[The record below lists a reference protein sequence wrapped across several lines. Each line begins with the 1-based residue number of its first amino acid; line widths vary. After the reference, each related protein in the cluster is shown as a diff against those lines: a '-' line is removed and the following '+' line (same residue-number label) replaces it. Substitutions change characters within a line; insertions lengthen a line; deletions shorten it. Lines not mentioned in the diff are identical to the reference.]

1 MFVFSFFHETIIMD
15 TRKREKLSPSHNV
28 CVFIIVNRIKAT
40 AKNERNN
47 DNNGV
52 LLFFLKK
59 KWWWYVFFIDQ
70 RKKHPDIM
78 TDKRQLLME
87 ERKKI
92 KCEIFIQND
101 NGEKNLTTL
110 EIDWFICE
118 YQSDEFETFYC
129 FQIFNVWWFT
139 FIYDLL

>member
-1 MFVFSFFHETIIMD
+1 MD

-59 KWWWYVFFIDQ
+59 SNDDDTFS
-70 RKKHPDIM
+70 
-78 TDKRQLLME
+78 LL
-87 ERKKI
+87 I
-92 KCEIFIQND
+92 K
-101 NGEKNLTTL
+101 EKNIQT
-110 EIDWFICE
+110 
-118 YQSDEFETFYC
+118 S
-129 FQIFNVWWFT
+129 
-139 FIYDLL
+139 